1 MPSPRIGAEYDKAL
15 LTRSA
20 LDVAEEDARMLYE
33 ASGSTGLISRDT
45 FISARFLL
53 PVSSC

>member
-1 MPSPRIGAEYDKAL
+1 MTTRIGAEYDKAL
-15 LTRSA
+15 LTRNA